1 MKKILLVLLISLAG
15 NSLYAQKQNLLSG
28 KYSAEELKKVLIP
41 QSEWM
46 PFPKPDDREQWSKA
60 EQAMMKAI
68 LAKAESFL
76 DYDWPY
82 IPATKSLLIERTG
95 DRNEYQNMSFK
106 KREVLG
112 TMLIAEIF
120 ENKGR
125 FIDPIINGV
134 WSVCEESFWGVPAH
148 LPKTKVY
155 SGLMDTSD
163 PFVDLF
169 AAETATVLAWVDYF
183 LGDKLDAVSPQ
194 IRKRIY
200 NETNYRIFQPLMTN
214 HHGWMSSNAN
224 GRRPNN
230 WNPWICSN
238 WLNAVLLLEKDDTKR
253 SDAVA
258 KVLTVLDNFLNPHPL
273 DGGCDEGPGYWGAAA
288 ASLYDNIALLNLAVP
303 HAFDDVYKDEKIR
316 NMGKFIYRAQIGEQ
330 YFLNFADADP
340 QPRMAADMIYRFG
353 KDIQDDDMMMFGA
366 FYREPPTGEISKSH
380 YFRNFFALFI
390 QDEFQNAS
398 QGLPLPQDVWLPD
411 LQVMIARD
419 KQGSTDGFFVAA
431 KGGHNDES
439 HNHNDIGNYIVYYDG
454 LPLLID
460 VGRGTYTRKTFSDQ
474 RYDIWYNRSDY
485 HNVPTINGKTQLPGS
500 QYQAANVTYS
510 KSNSYAQLTLDISKS
525 YPEDAGINSW
535 KRSIRLNRGENVH
548 VMDVTDLK
556 TAEAITQHLM
566 TCYPSEVIRPGQV
579 LIHYKGKSGEGKD
592 FIVQYDA
599 KKLQATV
606 EKIKLV
612 AMEDQ
617 GILSKW
623 GDNIY
628 RINFNATDS
637 KKISQY
643 TFEVLHKGK

>member
-1 MKKILLVLLISLAG
+1 MKNFLLVILISFAG
-15 NSLYAQKQNLLSG
+15 NALYAQQQNLLSG
-28 KYSAEELKKVLIP
+28 KYSSEELKQLLIP
-41 QSEWM
+41 QAEWM
-46 PFPKPDDREQWSKA
+46 PFPKLNDREGWSKA
-60 EQAMMKAI
+60 DAAMMKSI

-76 DYDWPY
+76 DYDWPN

-95 DRNEYQNMSFK
+95 DRNEYQDLSFK

-148 LPKTKVY
+148 LPKTKAY

-183 LGDKLDAVSPQ
+183 LGEKLDSISPQ

-200 NETNYRIFQPLMTN
+200 NETNYRIFEPLMTK
-214 HHGWMSSNAN
+214 HHGWMSSTVN

-238 WLNAVLLLEKDDTKR
+238 WLNAVLLLEKDDIQR
-253 SDAVA
+253 SEAVA
-258 KVLTVLDNFLNPHPL
+258 KILTVLDNFLNPHPL

-288 ASLYDNIALLNLAVP
+288 ASLYDNISLLNLATP
-303 HAFDDVYKDEKIR
+303 HTFDDVYNDEKIR
-316 NMGKFIYRAQIGEQ
+316 NMAKFIYRAQISEK

-340 QPRMAADMIYRFG
+340 QPMMAANMIYRFG
-353 KDIQDDDMMMFGA
+353 KDIRDEDMMKFGA
-366 FYREPPTGEISKSH
+366 FYREPNLEISRSH

-390 QDEFQNAS
+390 QDEFKNAA

-439 HNHNDIGNYIVYYDG
+439 HNHNDIGNYVVYYDG

-474 RYDIWYNRSDY
+474 RYEIWYNRSDY

-500 QYQAANVTYS
+500 QYQAAHVTYS

-525 YPEDAGINSW
+525 YPEDAGINNW
-535 KRSIRLNRGENVH
+535 KRNIRLNRGKNVQ

-556 TAEAITQHLM
+556 TVEAITQHLM
-566 TCYPSEVIRPGQV
+566 TCYPSEVIKPGQV
-579 LIHYKGKSGEGKD
+579 LIHYKGKGGKGSD
-592 FIVQYDA
+592 FMVQYDY
-599 KKLQATV
+599 KKLGATV

-628 RINFNATDS
+628 RINFNAINPG
-637 KKISQY
+637 KISQY
-643 TFEVLHKGK
+643 TFEVLKKEK